1 MLVMVSTRRT
11 EAPPFVP
18 GESELIQGGGGG
30 DNDNGDDNHGG
41 NSDSG
46 SSKVDGATGK
56 VKKARKA

>member
-18 GESELIQGGGGG
+18 GGG

-41 NSDSG
+41 NSDS
-46 SSKVDGATGK
+46 AC
-56 VKKARKA
+56 

>member
-18 GESELIQGGGGG
+18 GEWGG

-41 NSDSG
+41 NSDS
-46 SSKVDGATGK
+46 AC
-56 VKKARKA
+56 

>member
-18 GESELIQGGGGG
+18 GEGG

-41 NSDSG
+41 NSDS
-46 SSKVDGATGK
+46 AC
-56 VKKARKA
+56 